1 MPLTRIEA
9 HNFKSFRDLDVSL
22 GSLNVLI
29 GANASGKSNFVQL
42 LRFVRDIANFG
53 LDNAASVQGGSE
65 YIANLA
71 LGRKEPVTVAFQI
84 SGEQFS
90 GGIARY
96 FATSPSDPSLSSSTD
111 GFVYRFS
118 LDGSVDGTY
127 KILAD
132 DLTIARKIFMRGN
145 DAQEPVFIGDSPLS
159 YHAVNGVLIYVSQ
172 PPRGMTQEQT
182 DPFVWTATLNLAN
195 GIETKITGLI
205 IENLQR
211 QSFLLPNIRTDIF
224 TQLPIYDFNA
234 KLPKQ
239 TAQITGKIDLEED
252 GSNLVIALKNILE
265 DEGQRREFSNLLHDV
280 LPFAES
286 VDVQRL
292 ADRFLHFRLR
302 ERYSGD
308 QYLPASLLSDG
319 TIHVIALLVA
329 LFFSDKPLIVIE
341 EPERSIH
348 PYLLARVAA
357 LLKDASRN
365 KQIIVT
371 THNPEIVKN
380 VALDDLLFVSRD
392 REGFSTIRRPAE
404 SADVRVFLENEI
416 GIDELFAR
424 NLLGA

>member
-22 GSLNVLI
+22 GALSVLI

-42 LRFVRDIANFG
+42 LRFTRDIANFG
-53 LDNAASVQGGSE
+53 LDNAASIQGGNE
-65 YIANLA
+65 YIANLRLGVGETTKVA
-71 LGRKEPVTVAFQI
+71 LVIQEGDA
-84 SGEQFS
+84 
-90 GGIARY
+90 
-96 FATSPSDPSLSSSTD
+96 LS
-111 GFVYRFS
+111 
-118 LDGSVDGTY
+118 
-127 KILAD
+127 
-132 DLTIARKIFMRGN
+132 
-145 DAQEPVFIGDSPLS
+145 
-159 YHAVNGVLIYVSQ
+159 
-172 PPRGMTQEQT
+172 
-182 DPFVWTATLNLAN
+182 WLN
-195 GIETKITGLI
+195 
-205 IENLQR
+205 
-211 QSFLLPNIRTDIF
+211 LLPNDPAIRASVEGLRYEFAVHATQGHATYQIDYDRLSILRTF
-224 TQLPIYDFNA
+224 FRRENGSASAAIIGNGLLALTNVSGKLVYSSELPAGITPEQANSSYWEALWSLFGVVEQPLEGLILEKVQRQVLLTPIPPITILTQLAMYDFNA

-239 TAQITGKIDLEED
+239 TAQITGKVDLEED

-265 DEGQRREFSNLLHDV
+265 DEGQRREFSNLLRDV

-308 QYLPASLLSDG
+308 HYLPASLLSDG
-319 TIHVIALLVA
+319 TIHVIALIVA
-329 LFFSDKPLIVIE
+329 LYFSDKPLIVIE
-341 EPERSIH
+341 EPERNIH

-365 KQIIVT
+365 KQILVT

-380 VALDDLLFVSRD
+380 VALEDLLFVSRD
-392 REGFSTIRRPAE
+392 RDGFSTIRRPAE
-404 SADVRVFLENEI
+404 NHDVQIFLENEI

>member
-9 HNFKSFRDLDVSL
+9 HNFKSFRDIDVTL

-42 LRFVRDIANFG
+42 LNFIRNLGSYG
-53 LDNAASVQGGSE
+53 LDNALSMQGGNE
-65 YIANLA
+65 YFNNLA
-71 LGRKEPVTVAFQI
+71 
-84 SGEQFS
+84 
-90 GGIARY
+90 
-96 FATSPSDPSLSSSTD
+96 
-111 GFVYRFS
+111 
-118 LDGSVDGTY
+118 
-127 KILAD
+127 
-132 DLTIARKIFMRGN
+132 
-145 DAQEPVFIGDSPLS
+145 IGDSMPFRLALAFPGDPTNTTIFNAHKS
-159 YHAVNGVLIYVSQ
+159 FVIAHATHFLYSLVIESAKTTKHTTTAVDHINIDYDFSEYTRLDPPIGKPVGAGVIEVQLLDGKVDITVST
-172 PPRGMTQEQT
+172 PE
-182 DPFVWTATLNLAN
+182 DVS
-195 GIETKITGLI
+195 ITEMLY
-205 IENLQR
+205 
-211 QSFLLPNIRTDIF
+211 
-224 TQLPIYDFNA
+224 QLPDTTLYPRKNKGLLLELLSTISLMSASDFPEIVSSLTIYDFNT

-265 DEGQRREFSNLLHDV
+265 DQSQRREFSNLLHDV
-280 LPFAES
+280 LPFAED

-302 ERYSGD
+302 ESYSGD

-319 TIHVIALLVA
+319 TIHVIALIVA

-341 EPERSIH
+341 EPERNIH
-348 PYLLARVAA
+348 PYLLARVAE

-392 REGFSTIRRPAE
+392 REGFSTIRRPVE

>member
-1 MPLTRIEA
+1 MSLTRIEA

-42 LRFVRDIANFG
+42 LRFVRDIVNFG
-53 LDNAASVQGGSE
+53 LSNAVSVQGGSE

-71 LGRKEPVTVAFQI
+71 LGRMKPISVEFQTGHEAFY
-84 SGEQFS
+84 
-90 GGIARY
+90 GG
-96 FATSPSDPSLSSSTD
+96 FASFITTAPSDHSIRSEIA
-111 GFVYRFS
+111 GIEYRFS
-118 LDGSVDGTY
+118 LDVSPNGNP
-127 KILAD
+127 KIIGD
-132 DLTIARKIFMRGN
+132 DLVIERKLFKQSDDER
-145 DAQEPVFIGDSPLS
+145 EPFYIGDSPLLFS
-159 YHAVNGVLIYVSQ
+159 VSKGKLTYKSL
-172 PPRGMTQEQT
+172 PPTGLTRDQT
-182 DPFVWTATLNLAN
+182 DPLSLKTVINLAN
-195 GIETKITGLI
+195 GDRIRIDNLI
-205 IENLQR
+205 LESLQTN
-211 QSFLLPNIRTDIF
+211 SGILPNIRADIF
-224 TQLPIYDFNA
+224 ARMAIYDFNT

-280 LPFAES
+280 LPFAEG

-319 TIHVIALLVA
+319 TIHVIALIVA
-329 LFFSDKPLIVIE
+329 LYFSDKPLIVIE
-341 EPERSIH
+341 EPERNIH
-348 PYLLARVAA
+348 PSLLARVAA
-357 LLKDASRN
+357 LLKDASQH

-371 THNPEIVKN
+371 THNPEIVKH
-380 VALDDLLFVSRD
+380 VELEDLLFVSRD

>member
-53 LDNAASVQGGSE
+53 LDNAASIQGGSE
-65 YIANLA
+65 YVANLRLSMAETTKVA
-71 LGRKEPVTVAFQI
+71 LVIQRGDAFPWL
-84 SGEQFS
+84 
-90 GGIARY
+90 
-96 FATSPSDPSLSSSTD
+96 TL
-111 GFVYRFS
+111 
-118 LDGSVDGTY
+118 
-127 KILAD
+127 LAD
-132 DLTIARKIFMRGN
+132 DPVTRPSVEELHYEFAIHAAPRHATYQVDGDQLTIDRRFFRHADGSSGL
-145 DAQEPVFIGDSPLS
+145 ATIGDDSFTLTNVAGNLDYSSKSPEGLTPEQ
-159 YHAVNGVLIYVSQ
+159 VNSSSWEALWNLFKLIEQ
-172 PPRGMTQEQT
+172 P
-182 DPFVWTATLNLAN
+182 LN
-195 GIETKITGLI
+195 GLI
-205 IENLQR
+205 LER
-211 QSFLLPNIRTDIF
+211 VQSLLLLAPIPPINIL
-224 TQLPIYDFNA
+224 TQLAIYDFNA

-252 GSNLVIALKNILE
+252 GSNLVIALKRILE

-280 LPFAES
+280 LPFAEG

-302 ERYSGD
+302 ESYSGD

-319 TIHVIALLVA
+319 TIHVIALIVA
-329 LFFSDKPLIVIE
+329 LFFGDKPLIVIE
-341 EPERSIH
+341 EPERNIH
-348 PYLLARVAA
+348 PYLLARVAE

>member
-9 HNFKSFRDLDVSL
+9 HNFKSFRDLDVTL

-53 LDNAASVQGGSE
+53 LDNAASIQGGSE
-65 YIANLA
+65 YVANLR
-71 LGRKEPVTVAFQI
+71 LGMAETTKVGLEIQEGNAFTWINLLPTDPAIRASVEGLRYEFAIHAIQGHAAYQVDRDQLSIFRKFFKRE
-84 SGEQFS
+84 
-90 GGIARY
+90 
-96 FATSPSDPSLSSSTD
+96 TSSANSA
-111 GFVYRFS
+111 
-118 LDGSVDGTY
+118 
-127 KILAD
+127 I
-132 DLTIARKIFMRGN
+132 
-145 DAQEPVFIGDSPLS
+145 IGDGLLSLTNVSGNLVYSSELPEGITSEQANSAYWEALWSLFGLTEQPL
-159 YHAVNGVLIYVSQ
+159 
-172 PPRGMTQEQT
+172 E
-182 DPFVWTATLNLAN
+182 
-195 GIETKITGLI
+195 GLI
-205 IENLQR
+205 LERVQR
-211 QSFLLPNIRTDIF
+211 QVFLTPIPPIKIIM
-224 TQLPIYDFNA
+224 QLAIYDFNA

-239 TAQITGKIDLEED
+239 TAQITGKVDLEED
-252 GSNLVIALKNILE
+252 GNNLVIALKNILE

-280 LPFAES
+280 LPFAEG

-302 ERYSGD
+302 ESYSGD

-341 EPERSIH
+341 EPERNIH
-348 PYLLARVAA
+348 PYLLARVAE

>member
-1 MPLTRIEA
+1 M
-9 HNFKSFRDLDVSL
+9 S
-22 GSLNVLI
+22 
-29 GANASGKSNFVQL
+29 
-42 LRFVRDIANFG
+42 
-53 LDNAASVQGGSE
+53 
-65 YIANLA
+65 
-71 LGRKEPVTVAFQI
+71 
-84 SGEQFS
+84 
-90 GGIARY
+90 
-96 FATSPSDPSLSSSTD
+96 
-111 GFVYRFS
+111 
-118 LDGSVDGTY
+118 
-127 KILAD
+127 
-132 DLTIARKIFMRGN
+132 
-145 DAQEPVFIGDSPLS
+145 
-159 YHAVNGVLIYVSQ
+159 
-172 PPRGMTQEQT
+172 
-182 DPFVWTATLNLAN
+182 
-195 GIETKITGLI
+195 
-205 IENLQR
+205 
-211 QSFLLPNIRTDIF
+211 
-224 TQLPIYDFNA
+224 IYDFNA

-239 TAQITGKIDLEED
+239 TAQITGKVDLEED

-302 ERYSGD
+302 ESYSGD

-319 TIHVIALLVA
+319 TIHVIALIVA
-329 LFFSDKPLIVIE
+329 LFFSDKPLIVIK
-341 EPERSIH
+341 EPERNIH

-380 VALDDLLFVSRD
+380 VELGDLLFVSRD

>member
-42 LRFVRDIANFG
+42 LSFVRDIANFG
-53 LDNAASVQGGSE
+53 LENAASIQGGSE
-65 YIANLA
+65 YIANLQ
-71 LGRKEPVTVAFQI
+71 LGSGKATRIDLTIKEEDF
-84 SGEQFS
+84 
-90 GGIARY
+90 
-96 FATSPSDPSLSSSTD
+96 
-111 GFVYRFS
+111 FS
-118 LDGSVDGTY
+118 LLNLERNNSSIHSRVEGLRYEFELQALPDQPTY
-127 KILAD
+127 KIKNDRFTVFRRFFRKGDTSGSAVTELGIGTLDFTHNHGQLHHEFTFPGDFDPVQMGSSFWDA
-132 DLTIARKIFMRGN
+132 LWELGTARKQPIKG
-145 DAQEPVFIGDSPLS
+145 L
-159 YHAVNGVLIYVSQ
+159 LIQNMS
-172 PPRGMTQEQT
+172 EQ
-182 DPFVWTATLNLAN
+182 A
-195 GIETKITGLI
+195 
-205 IENLQR
+205 
-211 QSFLLPNIRTDIF
+211 SLLPLTPIE
-224 TQLPIYDFNA
+224 QLKHLMIYDFNA

-239 TAQITGKIDLEED
+239 TAQITGKVDLEED

-265 DEGQRREFSNLLHDV
+265 DEGQRREFSNLLRDV

-302 ERYSGD
+302 ESYSGD

-319 TIHVIALLVA
+319 TIHVIALIVA
-329 LFFSDKPLIVIE
+329 LYFSDKPLIVIE
-341 EPERSIH
+341 EPERNIH

-371 THNPEIVKN
+371 THNPEIVKH
-380 VALDDLLFVSRD
+380 VALEDLLFVSRD

-404 SADVRVFLENEI
+404 SADVRVFLANEI